1 METKNLNDEGNINFS
16 GDESNLKKDNS
27 KNFDIHLNMTFS
39 QEAKDESN
47 LNQFMN
53 GIDDWIM
60 SAKRKIA
67 DAQDNLKPKVE
78 ELGWINKDDSHNK

>member
-16 GDESNLKKDNS
+16 GEESNLKKDNS

-53 GIDDWIM
+53 GIDD
-60 SAKRKIA
+60 
-67 DAQDNLKPKVE
+67 
-78 ELGWINKDDSHNK
+78 

>member
-16 GDESNLKKDNS
+16 GEESNLKKDNS

>member
-16 GDESNLKKDNS
+16 GEESNLKKDNS

-39 QEAKDESN
+39 QEAKDENN
-47 LNQFMN
+47 LNQFMS
-53 GIDDWIM
+53 GIDDRIM

-78 ELGWINKDDSHNK
+78 ELGWINKDDSNNK

>member
-1 METKNLNDEGNINFS
+1 
-16 GDESNLKKDNS
+16 
-27 KNFDIHLNMTFS
+27 
-39 QEAKDESN
+39 
-47 LNQFMN
+47 
-53 GIDDWIM
+53 M